1 MAQGLHEDILSKRPD
16 FSELTETASTLM
28 GLVGE
33 DEATALA
40 DRLQAATDRYVNTN
54 KTSHESGKSGL
65 LKSCLIRVFNKYL

>member
-1 MAQGLHEDILSKRPD
+1 MAQVLHEDILSKRPD

-40 DRLQAATDRYVNTN
+40 DRLQAATDRFVNTD
-54 KTSHESGKSGL
+54 
-65 LKSCLIRVFNKYL
+65 F